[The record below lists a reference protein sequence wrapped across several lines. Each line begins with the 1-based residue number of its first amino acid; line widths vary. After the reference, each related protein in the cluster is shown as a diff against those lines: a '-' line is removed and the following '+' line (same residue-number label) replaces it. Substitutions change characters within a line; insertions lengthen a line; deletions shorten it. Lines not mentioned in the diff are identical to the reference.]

1 MKKKMNPQYLIE
13 AEPVGYWQPQD
24 MKRKE
29 RAKHYSLFRHC
40 SSYISNLNCAVG
52 YLLEMEEKKYSVRN
66 EEKAGFLCCKW
77 LSMIWAK
84 EI

>member
-1 MKKKMNPQYLIE
+1 MKKKRGRADILE
-13 AEPVGYWQPQD
+13 AGLLVARRSNFLQRLGKVEVN
-24 MKRKE
+24 
-29 RAKHYSLFRHC
+29 SLFRHC